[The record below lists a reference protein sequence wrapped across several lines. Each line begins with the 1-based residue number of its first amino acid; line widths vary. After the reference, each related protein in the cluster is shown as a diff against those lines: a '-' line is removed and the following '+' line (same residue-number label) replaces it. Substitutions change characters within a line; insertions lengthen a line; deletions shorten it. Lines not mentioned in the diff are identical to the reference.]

1 MFAALL
7 AKTGLSRA
15 AATVLLVVGLAALA
29 GLGAWRA
36 AAALERIVDQAAA
49 SARTERD
56 AHWRAEI
63 ATANV
68 AIERARA
75 EQAFAAAR
83 SEVEIRATETRLE
96 TALKDLELRNAALP
110 NGDRC
115 GLGRDRVRLLNG
127 AR

>member
-29 GLGAWRA
+29 ALGAWRTA
-36 AAALERIVDQAAA
+36 VAFERIVDQAAA

-63 ATANV
+63 ATANATV
-68 AIERARA
+68 ERTRT

-96 TALKDLELRNAALP
+96 TALKDLETRNAALP
-110 NGDRC
+110 DGDRC

-127 AR
+127 VR